1 MVIHRAFDEVLRS
14 WSHVAV
20 LRAILD
26 SAGGMTGNEIARAS
40 GMHPRS
46 ALKALT
52 SLEELGIVR
61 RQRGG
66 RDHLFTMNRDH
77 FLTREGLLP
86 LYQAEQKYRSAIED
100 SLASLLK
107 DRVVSA
113 VIFGSVSRKEETPQS
128 DLDLCCI
135 VISERKKRVVQE
147 LLACEAVSLYKKF
160 GVKVAPVFLSVSE
173 VEKKK
178 RSGLIREILNE
189 GKVIL
194 GKRVEELLRGTTK

>member
-26 SAGGMTGNEIARAS
+26 SAGGLTGNEIARSS

-66 RDHLFTMNRDH
+66 RDHLFTLNRDH
-77 FLTREGLLP
+77 YLTQEGLLP
-86 LYQAEQKYRSAIED
+86 LYQAEQKYRSAIEG
-100 SLASLLK
+100 SLVALLK
-107 DRVVSA
+107 SHVVSA
-113 VIFGSVSRKEETPQS
+113 VIFGSVSRKQETPQS

-135 VISERKKRVVQE
+135 VSSESKKEVVQE
-147 LLACEAVSLYKKF
+147 MLASEAVPLYKKF
-160 GVKVAPVFLSVSE
+160 GVKLAPVFFSLSE
-173 VEKKK
+173 MKKKK
-178 RSGLIREILNE
+178 RSWLVKEIRKE
-189 GKVIL
+189 GEVIV
-194 GKRVEELLRGTTK
+194 GKKLEALFSGTT

>member
-1 MVIHRAFDEVLRS
+1 MVIHRAYDEVLRS

-26 SAGGMTGNEIARAS
+26 SAVGLTGNEIARVS

-66 RDHLFTMNRDH
+66 RDHLFTLNRDH

-100 SLASLLK
+100 SLMTVLK
-107 DRVVSA
+107 GHVVSA
-113 VIFGSVSRKEETPQS
+113 VIFGSVSRKQETPRS

-135 VISERKKRVVQE
+135 VSSENKKGVAQE
-147 LLACEAVSLYKKF
+147 MLASEAAPLYRKF
-160 GVKVAPVFLSVSE
+160 GVKLAPVFFSLSE
-173 VEKKK
+173 MKKKK
-178 RSGLIREILNE
+178 RSGLIREIQKE
-189 GKVIL
+189 GKVIV
-194 GKRVEELLRGTTK
+194 GRRVEELLRGTT

>member
-26 SAGGMTGNEIARAS
+26 SAGGLTGNEIARAS
-40 GMHPRS
+40 GMQPRS

-66 RDHLFTMNRDH
+66 RDHLFTLNRDH

-100 SLASLLK
+100 SLVTLLK
-107 DRVVSA
+107 GHVVSA
-113 VIFGSVSRKEETPQS
+113 VIFGSVSRKQETPQS

-135 VISERKKRVVQE
+135 VSSENKKGVVGE
-147 LLACEAVSLYKKF
+147 MLASEGVPLYRKF
-160 GVKVAPVFLSVSE
+160 GVKLAPLFFSLSE
-173 VEKKK
+173 MKKKK
-178 RSGLIREILNE
+178 RSRLVREIQKE
-189 GKVIL
+189 GKVIV
-194 GKRVEELLRGTTK
+194 GKRVEELLRGAS

>member
-26 SAGGMTGNEIARAS
+26 SSVGLSGNEIARVS
-40 GMHPRS
+40 GMQPRS

-66 RDHLFTMNRDH
+66 RDHLFTLNRDH

-86 LYQAEQKYRSAIED
+86 LYQAEQKYRGAIED
-100 SLASLLK
+100 SLVALLNGH
-107 DRVVSA
+107 VVSA
-113 VIFGSVSRKEETPQS
+113 VIFGSVSRNQETPQS

-135 VISERKKRVVQE
+135 LSSESKKGVIQE
-147 LLACEAVSLYKKF
+147 MLTSGSVSLYRKF
-160 GVKVAPVFLSVSE
+160 GVKLAPVFFSLSE
-173 VEKKK
+173 LKKKK
-178 RSGLIREILNE
+178 RSRLVKEILNE

-194 GKRVEELLRGTTK
+194 GRGAKELLRGTT

>member
-1 MVIHRAFDEVLRS
+1 MVIHRAFDEVLSS

-26 SAGGMTGNEIARAS
+26 SAVGLSGNEIARAS
-40 GMHPRS
+40 GMQPRS

-66 RDHLFTMNRDH
+66 RDHLFTLNRDH

-100 SLASLLK
+100 SLVTILK
-107 DRVVSA
+107 GHVVSA
-113 VIFGSVSRKEETPQS
+113 VIFGSVSRKQETPQS

-135 VISERKKRVVQE
+135 VSSENKKGVVQE
-147 LLACEAVSLYKKF
+147 RLASEAVPLYRKF
-160 GVKVAPVFLSVSE
+160 GVKLAPVFFSLSE
-173 VEKKK
+173 MKKKK
-178 RSGLIREILNE
+178 RSGLIREIRKE
-189 GKVIL
+189 GKVIV
-194 GKRVEELLRGTTK
+194 GRRVEELLRGTT